1 MSIIETPIPADLV
14 EKRNAAIEG
23 GLRTKNQLRQR
34 TKGKPLIAVITV
46 AFNGAATLE
55 CAILSVLQ
63 QTYDNVEHII
73 IDGGSTDGTT
83 DILRKYDDR
92 LDYWVSEK
100 DAGIYDAMNKGLA
113 LASGDVVGF
122 LNADDF
128 YADASVLEQ
137 VASAF
142 GDGATEACYAD
153 LVYVH
158 PVSLGTVRYWRS
170 EPFRSGMFAA
180 GWCPPHP
187 TFYVRKAVVDR
198 CGGFDLSF
206 RLAADAEFMLR
217 YLEGNHVRTRYVP
230 GVWVKMRLGGQT
242 NQSWANIVRQNREI
256 IRALRMHGIP
266 VSYVRFI
273 ASKLLNRIIQFV
285 RAKTG
290 P

>member
-1 MSIIETPIPADLV
+1 MNPKIS
-14 EKRNAAIEG
+14 
-23 GLRTKNQLRQR
+23 
-34 TKGKPLIAVITV
+34 VITV
-46 AFNGAATLE
+46 CYQSRATIGDTL
-55 CAILSVLQ
+55 ASIAK
-63 QTYDNVEHII
+63 QTYRNFEHIVV
-73 IDGGSTDGTT
+73 DGGSTDGT
-83 DILRKYDDR
+83 
-92 LDYWVSEK
+92 LDLVSRWEGHPVHCVSGP

-128 YADASVLEQ
+128 YADSSVLGQ
-137 VASAF
+137 IASAF

-170 EPFRSGMFAA
+170 KPFRSGMFAA

-187 TFYVRKAVVDR
+187 TFYVSKAVVDR

-217 YLEGNHVRTRYVP
+217 YLEGKHIKTRYVP

-242 NQSWANIVRQNREI
+242 NQSWRNIILQNREI
-256 IRALRMHGIP
+256 IRALNLNGIE
-266 VSYVRFI
+266 VSRVRFI
-273 ASKLLNRIIQFV
+273 ASKLFNRIGQFIMA
-285 RAKTG
+285 RIR